1 VAHEVR
7 ARDVV
12 GAWGGVGVM
21 WVACDP
27 FRALFLSLMCRAC
40 DRLLP
45 AATPTDESGGGVRGA
60 MAICSLR
67 ACVSMHA
74 VEGGRAC
81 VGARVSEG

>member
-1 VAHEVR
+1 MAHEVR

-12 GAWGGVGVM
+12 GAWGGVGVL

-27 FRALFLSLMCRAC
+27 FRALFLSLMCRAR

-67 ACVSMHA
+67 ACVHA
-74 VEGGRAC
+74 RCEGGRAC